1 MATKLLD
8 LVRETARLKHLST
21 RTEESYTQWIKRFI
35 LFHKKRHPVDL
46 GEDEVRRFLTCL
58 VQQNM
63 CFLQFKIKRS

>member
-8 LVRETARLKHLST
+8 LVRETAQLKHLSL
-21 RTEESYTQWIKRFI
+21 RTEKSYTQWIKRFI

-46 GEDEVRRFLTCL
+46 GEDEVRRFLTYL